1 MSDRFQLKALI
12 TGVDRL
18 SPVLGG
24 IRRNANN
31 LRRQLTESG
40 LGKIGF
46 MEALQGGALALPFIL
61 GAKEAMRFES
71 AMADVKKVVNFDS
84 PEQFK
89 QMSKDVLGLSEQL
102 PMAANGIAQIVA
114 AGGHH
119 GRHCV
124 AAAVQRLHGHGGAN
138 HQQGFN
144 AGRCQSVRP
153 TASLNRR
160 GKPWPTWN
168 NCSRG

>member
-46 MEALQGGALALPFIL
+46 MEAL
-61 GAKEAMRFES
+61 
-71 AMADVKKVVNFDS
+71 
-84 PEQFK
+84 
-89 QMSKDVLGLSEQL
+89 
-102 PMAANGIAQIVA
+102 
-114 AGGHH
+114 
-119 GRHCV
+119 
-124 AAAVQRLHGHGGAN
+124 
-138 HQQGFN
+138 
-144 AGRCQSVRP
+144 
-153 TASLNRR
+153 
-160 GKPWPTWN
+160 
-168 NCSRG
+168 